1 MCTCLST
8 KKKIYLY
15 LQILNPIKSNNKKR
29 ITHFTRDFNVKF
41 VPINRIKLTFIPNAN
56 IYSIFPPFI
65 IPPPYP
71 SFNSFE
77 SISIIYTCGH
87 SLRVQLARYIDT
99 CQNVCS
105 RCCSTWIFFLFL
117 FFFYRFIIQI

>member
-15 LQILNPIKSNNKKR
+15 LQVLNPIKSNNKKR
-29 ITHFTRDFNVKF
+29 IHTFHSRFQRQICTDKSYQ
-41 VPINRIKLTFIPNAN
+41 INIHPKRKYL
-56 IYSIFPPFI
+56 SIFPPFI